1 MEGTMRIYD
10 LVLVFNSSLTDD
22 KRKKLTD
29 TIIGFAK
36 GAKVTKTEQWGS
48 KPLSYPIKKELSGN
62 YVYMTMESEEGV
74 PTDFEKK
81 ILAQNEV
88 LRHLVVRKK

>member
-1 MEGTMRIYD
+1 MRIYD
-10 LVLVFNSSLTDD
+10 LVLVFKSSLADD

-29 TIIGFAK
+29 TVVSWVKDAK
-36 GAKVTKTEQWGS
+36 ATKTEEWGS

-62 YVYMTMESEEGV
+62 YVYLTIESEIGV

-81 ILAQNEV
+81 ILAHTDV
-88 LRHLVVRKK
+88 LRHLLVRTK